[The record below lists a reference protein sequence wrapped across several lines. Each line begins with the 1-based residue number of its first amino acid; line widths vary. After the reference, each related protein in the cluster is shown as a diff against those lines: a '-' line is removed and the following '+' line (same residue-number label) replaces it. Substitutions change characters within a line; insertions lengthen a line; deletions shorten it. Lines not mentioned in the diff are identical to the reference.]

1 MGNTSNI
8 AAGKPKITGAIFVAK
23 TGTELPTD
31 AKTELNKE
39 FKQMGY
45 ISDNGLEN
53 ENKIDSDKV
62 KAWGGDTVMTLQ
74 KEKTDKFGYEL
85 LEVLNV
91 DVIKF
96 VYGENNVS
104 GTLKTGIDIL
114 ANSEEPE
121 TRTVVVDM
129 IMGKALKR
137 IVIPSA
143 KLSDLEKI
151 TYKDTEPVGY
161 KVTVTAFPYEFKDK
175 KTGTHREYVVEKT
188 VQEESG
194 A

>member
-96 VYGENNVS
+96 VYGENN
-104 GTLKTGIDIL
+104 D
-114 ANSEEPE
+114 
-121 TRTVVVDM
+121 
-129 IMGKALKR
+129 KR
-137 IVIPSA
+137 KNA
-143 KLSDLEKI
+143 KDNDFNKLCS
-151 TYKDTEPVGY
+151 YKNDE
-161 KVTVTAFPYEFKDK
+161 DK
-175 KTGTHREYVVEKT
+175 KLCSQAKDNTWRMHIIAK
-188 VQEESG
+188 Q